1 MRERLR
7 AAANFLRREF
17 AVCWLVLSD
26 KRTPWAAKLLFGLVV
41 AYTLSPIDLIPDYR
55 PLIGIRLDDA
65 LIVPALAWGALRL
78 VPDAV
83 VADSR
88 ERVYNEQQHEG
99 DLATR

>member
-1 MRERLR
+1 ML
-7 AAANFLRREF
+7 
-17 AVCWLVLSD
+17 
-26 KRTPWAAKLLFGLVV
+26 GLAV
-41 AYTLSPIDLIPDYR
+41 AYTLSPIDLILDSR
-55 PLIGIRLDDA
+55 PLIGISIDYA
-65 LIVPALAWGALRL
+65 LIVPALVWGALRL